1 MKRKSASQG
10 NLFSLEGLPKVAPGY
25 VNIAPEK
32 YQGAMLFSAVG
43 DALGWPIEFE
53 NTRRYL
59 NAELP
64 LKNFIAWNKKIGGRF
79 WGYLDNI
86 EAGSYSDDTQ
96 LTLAIARSINETGDF
111 EPERF
116 AYEELPLWL
125 HYERGGGRA
134 TKTAARMLV
143 RRKTGT
149 WLNNYY
155 NLSNN
160 SSKSTYFD
168 AGANGAAMRNLPIAL
183 VKAANEKELIT
194 DSFLNSIITHGHSRA
209 ILASIL
215 FGLAVRHVLLNDK
228 DAQLSLVSYLLD
240 SLDGLYEKV
249 CDESRVNTWIHW
261 RNNFS
266 KNGRQVFENEFRTT
280 VEESLVFLKDIPKY
294 LKRPSRQFFSSV
306 GALFPE
312 TKGSGISTVIAA
324 LFLFAQKALEPEN
337 AIYEAANMIDSDT
350 DTIAGFLGALLGAHH
365 GIQAIPKHLRNAV
378 QDKDYILK
386 MAVRL
391 HEITNQKTTSRSLSS
406 LRKGNTRLESYLQIL
421 AWEIGLH
428 EMFWDALDKDDV
440 VYHPTLGRG
449 IIQNKTQY
457 PIKKEGYVAK
467 VIGVSF
473 DCGQTCSFRSLV
485 RDDLRVTESLFT
497 DVEKDLDKI
506 FA

>member
-1 MKRKSASQG
+1 
-10 NLFSLEGLPKVAPGY
+10 
-25 VNIAPEK
+25 
-32 YQGAMLFSAVG
+32 
-43 DALGWPIEFE
+43 
-53 NTRRYL
+53 
-59 NAELP
+59 
-64 LKNFIAWNKKIGGRF
+64 
-79 WGYLDNI
+79 
-86 EAGSYSDDTQ
+86 
-96 LTLAIARSINETGDF
+96 
-111 EPERF
+111 
-116 AYEELPLWL
+116 
-125 HYERGGGRA
+125 
-134 TKTAARMLV
+134 
-143 RRKTGT
+143 
-149 WLNNYY
+149 
-155 NLSNN
+155 
-160 SSKSTYFD
+160 
-168 AGANGAAMRNLPIAL
+168 
-183 VKAANEKELIT
+183 
-194 DSFLNSIITHGHSRA
+194 
-209 ILASIL
+209 
-215 FGLAVRHVLLNDK
+215 
-228 DAQLSLVSYLLD
+228 
-240 SLDGLYEKV
+240 
-249 CDESRVNTWIHW
+249 
-261 RNNFS
+261 
-266 KNGRQVFENEFRTT
+266 
-280 VEESLVFLKDIPKY
+280 LKDIPKY